1 MLIQRFFMPRAMM
14 QVALVAMLA
23 SLLARPCPAQQEPAR
38 GAVGTVSEQ
47 TLADSQ
53 TFVGSVTP
61 IRTSLVGSAVDGRV
75 VEFMVNEG
83 DVVKEGQPLAQLR
96 TSTLSLQLA
105 ASRAELALRSE
116 ELAEMENGATR
127 EELDQS
133 QARMKAARAS
143 MDFSTWTHK
152 RIAALFNKGQA
163 VSENELQEAHSHAQ
177 RDEQLYEQARAAH
190 QLTVR
195 GPRPEQIAQAKARVL
210 IQKELA
216 NVFEDRIERHTILSP
231 FDGHVTVEHTEVGQ
245 WVREGDPIVEV
256 IQLSQ
261 VDVLIHVLAKDVGQ
275 LKLGAPVRVE
285 IPAISTEL
293 LTGTVAVVVP
303 QADQRART
311 FPVKIRLANRLVD
324 SGPILKA
331 GMLARV
337 ALPTGE
343 AVKMNLVPKDAIVL
357 GGVRPLV
364 FVVDLSEDKKSSGTA
379 RPVPV
384 TLGIS
389 SGDLIQVDGALRA
402 GQLVVVRGNERL
414 RAGQSIT
421 FGRTE
426 KNP

>member
-1 MLIQRFFMPRAMM
+1 MRRRHLFI
-14 QVALVAMLA
+14 VLVMLA
-23 SLLARPCPAQQEPAR
+23 ILPPRPAPAQQEPAKVT
-38 GAVGTVSEQ
+38 VGTVSEQ
-47 TLADSQ
+47 TLSASQ

-75 VEFMVNEG
+75 LEFLVNEG
-83 DVVKEGQPLAQLR
+83 DMVTEGQPLAQLR

-105 ASRAELALRSE
+105 AARAERVLRSE
-116 ELAEMENGATR
+116 ELAELENGATR

-163 VSENELQEAHSHAQ
+163 VSENELQEALSHAQ

-195 GPRPEQIAQAKARVL
+195 GPRPEQIAQAQARVL
-210 IQKELA
+210 IQQELV
-216 NVFEDRIERHTILSP
+216 NVFEDRIKRHTILSP

-261 VDVLIHVLAKDVGQ
+261 VDVLVHVLARDVGQ

-285 IPAISTEL
+285 VPALSSEL

-303 QADQRART
+303 QADEQART
-311 FPVKIRLANRLVD
+311 FPVKVRLANQLVE
-324 SGPILKA
+324 SAPVLKA

-337 ALPTGE
+337 ALPTGRE
-343 AVKMNLVPKDAIVL
+343 EIMTLVPKDAIVL
-357 GGVRPLV
+357 GGETPLV
-364 FVVDLSEDKKSSGTA
+364 ILADPQEGKKTAGTA
-379 RPVPV
+379 RLVPV

-389 SGDLIQVDGALRA
+389 TGDLIQVTGSLRG
-402 GQLVVVRGNERL
+402 GQLVVIRGNERL
-414 RAGQSIT
+414 RAGQPLT
-421 FGRTE
+421 FRQLPGRSE

>member
-1 MLIQRFFMPRAMM
+1 MRRRHLFI
-14 QVALVAMLA
+14 VLVMLA
-23 SLLARPCPAQQEPAR
+23 ILPPRPAAAQQEPAKVT
-38 GAVGTVSEQ
+38 VGTVSEQ
-47 TLADSQ
+47 TLSASQ

-61 IRTSLVGSAVDGRV
+61 IRTSVVGSAVDGRV
-75 VEFMVNEG
+75 VDFLVNEG
-83 DVVKEGQPLAQLR
+83 DVVTEGQPLAQLR

-105 ASRAELALRSE
+105 AARAELALRSE
-116 ELAEMENGATR
+116 ELAELENGATR

-163 VSENELQEAHSHAQ
+163 VSENELQEALSHAQ
-177 RDEQLYEQARAAH
+177 RDEQLYEQARAGH

-195 GPRPEQIAQAKARVL
+195 GPRPEQIAQAQARVL
-210 IQKELA
+210 IQQELV
-216 NVFEDRIERHTILSP
+216 NVFEDRIKRHTILSP

-261 VDVLIHVLAKDVGQ
+261 VDVLIHVLARDVGQ
-275 LKLGAPVRVE
+275 LRIGASVRVE
-285 IPAISTEL
+285 VPALSSEL

-303 QADQRART
+303 QADEQART
-311 FPVKIRLANRLVD
+311 FPVKVRLANHLVD
-324 SGPILKA
+324 SGPVLKA

-337 ALPTGE
+337 ALPTGRE
-343 AVKMNLVPKDAIVL
+343 EKMTLVPKDAIVL
-357 GGVRPLV
+357 GGETPLV
-364 FVVDLSEDKKSSGTA
+364 IVAEPVEGKKTAGTA
-379 RPVPV
+379 RLVPV

-389 SGDLIQVDGALRA
+389 TGDLIQVTGSLSG
-402 GQLVVVRGNERL
+402 GQAVVIRGNERL
-414 RAGQSIT
+414 RPGQPLT
-421 FGRTE
+421 FRQLPGRSE

>member
-1 MLIQRFFMPRAMM
+1 MRRRYLFIL
-14 QVALVAMLA
+14 LVILAMLP
-23 SLLARPCPAQQEPAR
+23 ARPGTAQQEPAKVTV
-38 GAVGTVSEQ
+38 ATVSEQ
-47 TLADSQ
+47 TLSASQ

-75 VEFMVNEG
+75 VEFLVNEG

-105 ASRAELALRSE
+105 AARAELVLRSE
-116 ELAEMENGATR
+116 ELAELENGATR

-177 RDEQLYEQARAAH
+177 RDEQLYEQARAGH

-195 GPRPEQIAQAKARVL
+195 GPRPEQIAQAQARVL
-210 IQKELA
+210 IQQELA
-216 NVFEDRIERHTILSP
+216 NVFEDRIKRHTILSP

-245 WVREGDPIVEV
+245 WVREGDPIAEV

-275 LKLGAPVRVE
+275 LRIGAPVRVE
-285 IPAISTEL
+285 VPAISTEL
-293 LTGTVAVVVP
+293 LTGMVAVVVP
-303 QADQRART
+303 QADVRART

-337 ALPTGE
+337 ALPTGD

-364 FVVDLSEDKKSSGTA
+364 FVVDPPKDKKSSGTA

-384 TLGIS
+384 TLGVS
-389 SGDLIQVDGALRA
+389 SGDLIQVDGTLRA
-402 GQLVVVRGNERL
+402 GQQVVVRGNERL
-414 RAGQSIT
+414 RAGQQIS
-421 FGRTE
+421 FRQPPGVR
-426 KNP
+426 